1 MTQLS
6 KDNVVV
12 NAPTYAVFGR
22 DRRELKKKRSLLRS
36 FIRNFSYNNQLNN
49 DMHTIYGSTDRI
61 IDIKRE
67 TRILAEVTK
76 DLLEVDLKLA
86 ELYKN
91 T

>member
-6 KDNVVV
+6 NDNKIV

-36 FIRNFSYNNQLNN
+36 FVRNFSYNNQLEN

-86 ELYKN
+86 ELHK
-91 T
+91 

>member
-6 KDNVVV
+6 NDNVVV

-36 FIRNFSYNNQLNN
+36 FVRNFSYNNQLEN

-86 ELYKN
+86 ELHK
-91 T
+91 

>member
-12 NAPTYAVFGR
+12 NAPIYAVFGR

-36 FIRNFSYNNQLNN
+36 FIRNFSYNNQLEN

-61 IDIKRE
+61 IDAKRE

-76 DLLEVDLKLA
+76 DLLEVDLTLA
-86 ELYKN
+86 ELHK
-91 T
+91 